1 MKGNPGINNMAVENK
16 SKVIEPIRS
25 KDDIEII
32 RRVLREKPR
41 DLLLFDLAVETGVGM
56 KQLLSLKVR
65 DFQGIHSHNSI
76 NNERVHI
83 EPVSKRVSS
92 TWNSFYNQT
101 KSDKNEYVFKSRKG
115 NSPLNISSV
124 SCMISSWFRQAG
136 LDITG
141 GAKVLRKT
149 WAFHHAGR
157 APREEESCDHPD
169 AISSIHPIKIETVK
183 EKVYRELSRAIF
195 TGRLAPGERLLEEKI
210 ADRMQVS
217 RMPVRE
223 ALHRLEEAGF
233 VSPNKNSGKVV
244 NRLSRQDLE
253 EITHIR
259 VLLECEAARIATKK
273 REEKSLKHLEKI
285 NSEMNTAVDDN
296 DIDKVL
302 GLNKHFHMILYE
314 DAHMPILQQIIG
326 AMWDRVSPYIHI
338 LMREGDSPALG
349 EQVKRN
355 HQGILEGFRNKSTKH
370 VCSWITQDIFEGRD
384 TVSSLLEKL
393 NSIETRDHRRS

>member
-1 MKGNPGINNMAVENK
+1 MATETR

-25 KDDIEII
+25 RDDIERV

-41 DLLLFDLAVETGVGM
+41 DLLLFDLAVETGIGM
-56 KQLLSLKVR
+56 KQLLTLKVR
-65 DFQGIHSHNSI
+65 DFENMQSS
-76 NNERVHI
+76 NNIRGEQVHI
-83 EPVSKRVSS
+83 PAVSKRVSS
-92 TWNSFYNQT
+92 TWRSFYNLTQP
-101 KSDKNEYVFKSRKG
+101 DEHDYVFKSRKG
-115 NSPLNISSV
+115 SATLNLSSV
-124 SCMISSWFRQAG
+124 SSMVSSWFKKAG

-141 GAKVLRKT
+141 GARVLQKT
-149 WAFHHAGR
+149 WAFHHRDRIQPEDGSGDR
-157 APREEESCDHPD
+157 RDS
-169 AISSIHPIKIETVK
+169 ISSIHPVRIETVK

-233 VSPNKNSGKVV
+233 VSPNRSSGKVV

-259 VLLECEAARIATKK
+259 VLLECEAARIATEK
-273 REEKSLKHLEKI
+273 RGEASLKRLEKV
-285 NSEMNTAVDDN
+285 NSEMNTAVDNN

-302 GLNKHFHMILYE
+302 GLNKHFHMVLYE

-355 HQGILEGFRNKSTKH
+355 HKGILEGFGSRSTRH

-384 TVSSLLEKL
+384 TVSSLLESL
-393 NSIETRDHRRS
+393 NSNGTRGDHRRHSRKP